1 MSITAFDLSPA
12 RRVPPLA
19 LAIAAYAAVAAC
31 IAPAGLAAMLATYAE
46 QMLMLAPVLVAGLGA
61 ASLIRRRQAP
71 LSFIRDVLRERALP
85 LTLTLAGF
93 CLGMAAFTALKL
105 AIPRLVPFYADPF
118 LADLDALLVP
128 GGSGMLAHAL
138 LPAWAAWPLAW
149 LYGPV
154 WFIAWF
160 GTIAYVALSRD
171 TALRRRYF
179 WALAL
184 TLAIVGTLLAT
195 VLSSVGPVF
204 YDRIYGGTRF
214 AGLMALVDA
223 TSVGEY
229 MRFASSYL
237 YDNYTHG
244 AHGFGTGIS
253 AMPSVHIAIVTLNAQ
268 MLWSRDRRIGA
279 LAWAYA
285 AAIGFGSVYLGWHYA
300 IDGLVSLVVVVAIW
314 RLCGRLPSPRQR
326 AVKLPVPTS

>member
-1 MSITAFDLSPA
+1 MSITAFDRSPA

-31 IAPAGLAAMLATYAE
+31 VSPAGLAAMLATYAE
-46 QMLMLAPVLVAGLGA
+46 QMLMLTPVLVAGLGA
-61 ASLIRRRQAP
+61 ASLIRRPRAP
-71 LSFIRDVLRERALP
+71 LSFICDVLRERALP
-85 LTLTLAGF
+85 LAATLAGF
-93 CLGMAAFTALKL
+93 CLGMAAFTAMKL
-105 AIPRLVPFYADPF
+105 AIPRLVPFYADPIF
-118 LADLDALLVP
+118 ADLDAMLVP
-128 GGSGMLAHAL
+128 GSPGMLAHAL
-138 LPAWAAWPLAW
+138 LPTWAAWPLAC

-154 WFIAWF
+154 WFVAWF
-160 GTIAYVALSRD
+160 GIIAYVALSRD
-171 TALRRRYF
+171 SALRKRYF

-237 YDNYTHG
+237 YDNYTND

-279 LAWAYA
+279 LAWAYT

-300 IDGLVSLVVVVAIW
+300 VDGLVSLVVVVTIW
-314 RLCGRLPSPRQR
+314 RLCGRLLSSRQR
-326 AVKLPVPTS
+326 SVKLPVPTS

>member
-1 MSITAFDLSPA
+1 
-12 RRVPPLA
+12 
-19 LAIAAYAAVAAC
+19 
-31 IAPAGLAAMLATYAE
+31 MLATYAE
-46 QMLMLAPVLVAGLGA
+46 QMLMLTPVLVAGLGA
-61 ASLIRRRQAP
+61 ASLIRRPRAP
-71 LSFIRDVLRERALP
+71 LSFIRDLLRERALP
-85 LTLTLAGF
+85 LAATLAGF
-93 CLGMAAFTALKL
+93 CLGMAAFTAMKL
-105 AIPRLVPFYADPF
+105 AIPRLVPFYADPIF
-118 LADLDALLVP
+118 ADLDAMLVP
-128 GGSGMLAHAL
+128 GGPGMLAHAL
-138 LPAWAAWPLAW
+138 LPTLAAWPLAW

-154 WFIAWF
+154 WFVAWF
-160 GTIAYVALSRD
+160 GIIAYVALSRD
-171 TALRRRYF
+171 SALRKRYF

-204 YDRIYGGTRF
+204 YDRIYGSTRF

-229 MRFASSYL
+229 MRFASGYL
-237 YDNYTHG
+237 YDNYTHD

-300 IDGLVSLVVVVAIW
+300 VDGLVSLVVVVTIW
-314 RLCGRLPSPRQR
+314 RLCGRLLSPRQR
-326 AVKLPVPTS
+326 SVKLPVPTS